1 MEKFVRCEGFVCASI
16 HIYNPHT
23 LSLAVLCVIYKLSP
37 PTESLQ
43 KQHHQSLISS
53 QTSKKEWCR
62 NRLTDGV
69 VPET

>member
-1 MEKFVRCEGFVCASI
+1 MEKFVRCERICVCI
-16 HIYNPHT
+16 HPIYNPHT

-37 PTESLQ
+37 PTHRIVAEASQESHQLTD
-43 KQHHQSLISS
+43 KQ
-53 QTSKKEWCR
+53 EWCR